1 MRITNKDGI
10 LPFCLVCLDFLLL
23 LHSVVAN
30 PATVFI
36 AILGRVV
43 DQAIVGLVVLAV
55 PIAQKCYHIQGV

>member
-10 LPFCLVCLDFLLL
+10 LPFCLSAWILRVSIMFASALFT
-23 LHSVVAN
+23 AN

-43 DQAIVGLVVLAV
+43 DSVAS
-55 PIAQKCYHIQGV
+55 

>member
-30 PATVFI
+30 PSTVFI

-43 DQAIVGLVVLAV
+43 D
-55 PIAQKCYHIQGV
+55 